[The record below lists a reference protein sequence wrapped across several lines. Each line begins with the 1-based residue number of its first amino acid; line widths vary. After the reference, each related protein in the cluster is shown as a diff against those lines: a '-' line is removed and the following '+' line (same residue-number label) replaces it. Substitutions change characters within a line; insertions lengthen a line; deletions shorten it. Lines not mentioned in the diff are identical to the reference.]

1 MDLKVQVRQRNFSP
15 APVPAILAVTTAVS
29 AASVPVSA
37 PPFPV
42 SAAAAG
48 GGSTVVAVLFVPFSC
63 KIRHDIKLKMQY
75 VNSNITQLKIP
86 TNQQIIAGR

>member
-1 MDLKVQVRQRNFSP
+1 MDLKVQVKQRKYEP
-15 APVPAILAVTTAVS
+15 APVPTILAVSPTVS

-48 GGSTVVAVLFVPFSC
+48 GGSAVVAILFVPFSC
-63 KIRHDIKLKMQY
+63 K
-75 VNSNITQLKIP
+75 N
-86 TNQQIIAGR
+86 

>member
-1 MDLKVQVRQRNFSP
+1 MDFNIQMKPQKCSP
-15 APVPAILAVTTAVS
+15 APVPAILAVSTAVS

-48 GGSTVVAVLFVPFSC
+48 GGSAVVAVLFVPFSC
-63 KIRHDIKLKMQY
+63 KIRQY
-75 VNSNITQLKIP
+75 VTLKI
-86 TNQQIIAGR
+86 